1 MRGGRETRTIKLEMQ
16 HDFSVFLF
24 WGNISP
30 VHTQNVDSNSKKKTA
45 SLELTSLRLK
55 TKM

>member
-1 MRGGRETRTIKLEMQ
+1 MRGDRETRTIKLEMQ